1 MGQHSR
7 QSHLGMFLREPY
19 DDDTPLLF
27 LSPDEGGVEWSWM
40 DGPLGTKTL
49 SSLPPLF
56 SSLLA
61 ISGGWIGQLYEPRY
75 AFILRDRRRRRR
87 HRPSA

>member
-19 DDDTPLLF
+19 DDDTPLF

-49 SSLPPLF
+49 SFLPRH
-56 SSLLA
+56 
-61 ISGGWIGQLYEPRY
+61 IWRVGQLYESRY
-75 AFILRDRRRRRR
+75 AFILRYRRR
-87 HRPSA
+87 HHHHPSA

>member
-7 QSHLGMFLREPY
+7 QSYLGMFLREPY
-19 DDDTPLLF
+19 DDDTPLF

-49 SSLPPLF
+49 SSLPLF
-56 SSLLA
+56 SFFLA

-75 AFILRDRRRRRR
+75 AFILRDRRRR

>member
-19 DDDTPLLF
+19 DDDIPLF
-27 LSPDEGGVEWSWM
+27 LSPDEGGVELDGVGWM
-40 DGPLGTKTL
+40 GHWALKRF
-49 SSLPPLF
+49 PLF
-56 SSLLA
+56 SSSLPSFLA

-75 AFILRDRRRRRR
+75 AFILRDRRRR